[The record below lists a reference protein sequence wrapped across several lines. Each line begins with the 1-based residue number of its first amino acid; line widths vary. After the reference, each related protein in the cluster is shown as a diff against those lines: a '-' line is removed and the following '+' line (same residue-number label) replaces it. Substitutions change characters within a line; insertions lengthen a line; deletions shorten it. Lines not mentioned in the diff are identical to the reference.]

1 MLHLGIDVGSTT
13 IKEVLINPDT
23 KEILYSRYE
32 RHHACQSEKVY
43 SFLKEIFEK
52 YPNENIKI
60 VFCGSGGRIIAET
73 INAPYIQEVV
83 ANSIAVRTFFPQ
95 TKVAVELGGQD
106 AKIIFFY
113 HDEASGH
120 LLAGDMRMNG
130 SCAGG
135 TGAFID
141 EIAALLRIP
150 AEQFDKYA
158 AKGTQVYDISGRCGV
173 FAKTDIQPLLNQ
185 GGVPE
190 DIALSTFHAIA
201 KQTIGGLAQGLEIKP
216 PVIFEGGPLNFNPT
230 LIKVFAERLNL
241 SDSDIIRP
249 QGSETFVAYGAALS
263 VNEFFRDYSHHFNP
277 EAALTSLSM
286 HREIVTGNANLFN
299 TGYFSDKRER
309 QEFLDRHKPRYIT
322 HNIDIIKHQKGDAV
336 RVYLGIDAGSNT
348 TKFVLIDEEEN
359 VIDSFYSPNKGEP
372 LKVIKQGLLD
382 IFNKYNDAGIK
393 LDVAALG
400 TTGYGELLFD
410 KALGADFHTVETV
423 AHAAAAQ
430 KYVPGVTFIL
440 DIGGQDMKAISISN
454 NIITN
459 ITVNEA
465 CSSGCGSFLE
475 TFAETLHIPVE
486 KIAEKSFNAKNPA
499 KLGSRCTVF
508 MNSTII
514 TEQKNGKQADDI
526 MAGLCRSI
534 IENVF
539 TKVIRISNPAQL
551 GDKIVVQGGTFKN
564 DAVLRAL
571 EQYLGKNVIRAPYPG
586 EMGAIGIALLTKREI
601 SENGYTSPHGSLGR
615 TRFIGFDALKDFSY
629 QQEANLICPF
639 CTNNCNRTL
648 VRFSKHPSAETGLTW
663 VTGNRCERGEIVGD
677 PSNPAVKEEA
687 AKITALMNS
696 VPDMIKI
703 REELLFK
710 DYSFL
715 RLLPER
721 DITIGIP
728 RVLDFWRDL
737 PFWKSF
743 WGALGFKT
751 KVSRKSSKKLYEQ
764 GLQYV
769 ASDTVCFPAKLVH
782 GHIQDLCKSR
792 VDRIFFPQINHLPPD
807 NPERFSTFTCP
818 VLKSYPLSIR
828 YSNDPEGKH
837 GIILDA
843 PLFHWFTNRDREYQL
858 CRFINETFN
867 ISHNMCLAAIKQ
879 GMASLEEFNKAM
891 AEYGKKII
899 NDTMEKGGFAA
910 VISGRH
916 YQYDDLVNHNLSR
929 YFTSVGVPV
938 LTLDSLPDLDKIS
951 LEKSRLD
958 ITNNN
963 HARLLSGAIFTAGH
977 PALEYVDIFSFGCG
991 HDALYTDE
999 ITRIMDEIS
1008 GKSPLILKMDESEI
1022 AGPLRI
1028 RVRSFIE
1035 TVNIR
1040 RKKEALNVKQLNDP
1054 FPVKFFKE
1062 DRKKKTVLVP
1072 NVSRA
1077 FCLIIS
1083 ACLNNRGIKAE
1094 PLPMGNLEA
1103 IAMGKKYVHND
1114 ICFPAQIVIGEAI
1127 AALKSGKYNPDNV
1140 VVGTGKLICDCRL
1153 ANYMTLARK
1162 ALDEAGFPQVP
1173 VVATDMYD
1181 VKNAHPGFKLTP
1193 VDYARMLF
1201 GLVETDALEFLR
1213 RKIRPYEIVKG
1224 ETDRIVENA
1233 FLEIAGGFA
1242 KGGMSGS
1249 LLAFKRAVKNLCK
1262 VRYDRSKLKDTVFIQ
1277 GEYLLTFHPGSNL
1290 EIERYLEKNGMEV
1303 ALPRMH
1309 DIYRQLF
1316 VFHTVTEIKEFNVKH
1331 SLFDTIFSNVGDKF
1345 VDFASVLIDKIAGKH
1360 PLYENALLLPE
1371 AAKLSDPIMHHSVMS
1386 GESYLI
1392 PADILHYV
1400 EKGVRSFIILQPF
1413 GCLPNH
1419 VCGRGVIK
1427 KIKEL
1432 HPNIQILP
1440 LDYDPDVSHANI
1452 ENRLQML
1459 IMNARNFRKASA

>member
-13 IKEVLINPDT
+13 VKAVLIRSDTNEVL
-23 KEILYSRYE
+23 YSGYE

-43 SFLKEIFEK
+43 SILKKIFSEHS
-52 YPNENIKI
+52 NENIKP

-73 INAPYIQEVV
+73 INVPYIQEVV
-83 ANSIAVRTFFPQ
+83 ANSIAVRTFYPQ
-95 TKVAVELGGQD
+95 TRVAVELGGQD

-113 HDEASGH
+113 HDETLGR

-141 EIAALLRIP
+141 EIATLLRIP
-150 AEQFDKYA
+150 VEKFDEYA
-158 AKGTQVYDISGRCGV
+158 SRGTQVYDISGRCGV

-185 GGVPE
+185 GGIPE
-190 DIALSTFHAIA
+190 DIALSKFHAIA
-201 KQTIGGLAQGLEIKP
+201 KQTIGGLAQGLEIKQ
-216 PVIFEGGPLNFNPT
+216 PVIFEGGPLTFNPT
-230 LIKVFAERLNL
+230 LIKVFVQRLGL
-241 SDSDIIRP
+241 TDSGIIIP
-249 QGSETFVAYGAALS
+249 PNSETFVAYGAALS
-263 VNEFFRDYSHHFNP
+263 VNEYFKDYDKHFSP

-286 HREIVTGNANLFN
+286 YREIVLRNADKLNAGF
-299 TGYFSDKRER
+299 FKDKRER
-309 QEFLDRHKPRYIT
+309 IEFTERHKTHYIQL
-322 HNIDIIKHQKGDAV
+322 NIEELKQWKGDTI
-336 RVYLGIDAGSNT
+336 RVYIGIDAGSTT
-348 TKFVLIDEEEN
+348 TKFVLMDEEEN
-359 VIDSFYSPNKGEP
+359 VIDVFYNPNKGEP
-372 LKVIKQGLLD
+372 LKVIRQALINIHK
-382 IFNKYNDAGIK
+382 KYKDSGIK
-393 LDVAALG
+393 LEVIGLG

-440 DIGGQDMKAISISN
+440 DIGGQDMKAINISN

-486 KIAEKSFNAKNPA
+486 KIAEKAFDAKNPA
-499 KLGSRCTVF
+499 RLGSRCTVF

-526 MAGLCRSI
+526 MAGLCYSI

-539 TKVIRISNPAQL
+539 TKVVRISNPAQL
-551 GDKIVVQGGTFKN
+551 GDKIVVQGGTLKN
-564 DAVLRAL
+564 DAVLRAF
-571 EQYLGKNVIRAPYPG
+571 EQYLGRNVVRAPYPG

-601 SENGYTSPHGSLGR
+601 AENGYTSPHGKGGCS
-615 TRFIGFDALKDFSY
+615 RFIGFEALNDLHY
-629 QQEANLICPF
+629 TQEANLICPF

-648 VRFSKHPSAETGLTW
+648 VRFPNHPSSAQGLTW

-677 PSNPAVKEEA
+677 PSSKAVKEEA
-687 AKITALMNS
+687 AKITAIMNS

-710 DYSFL
+710 DYSFT
-715 RLLPER
+715 RLLPEKN
-721 DITIGIP
+721 ITIGIP

-743 WGALGFKT
+743 WGSLGFKV

-764 GLQYV
+764 GLQYI

-782 GHIQDLCKSR
+782 GHIQDLCKSK
-792 VDRIFFPQINHLPPD
+792 VDRIFFPQINRLPPD
-807 NPERFSTFTCP
+807 NLERFSTHTCP
-818 VLKSYPLSIR
+818 VLKAYPLSIR
-828 YSNDPEGKH
+828 YSDNPEGKH
-837 GIILDA
+837 GIILDS
-843 PLFHWFTNRDREYQL
+843 PLFHWFTERDRDFQL
-858 CRFINETFN
+858 CRFMKEIFN
-867 ISHNMCLAAIKQ
+867 IPQNMSLTAIKQ
-879 GMASLEEFNKAM
+879 GIASLNEFNKSLVD
-891 AEYGKKII
+891 YGKKII
-899 NDTMEKGGFAA
+899 DDTEKSGGFAV
-910 VISGRH
+910 VITGRH
-916 YQYDDLVNHNLSR
+916 YQYDDIVNHNLSK
-929 YFTSVGVPV
+929 YFTNVGVPV
-938 LTLDSLPDLDKIS
+938 LTVDSLPDIGKIS
-951 LEKSRLD
+951 LAKSRLD

-963 HARLLSGAIFTAGH
+963 HARLLTGAIFTAEH

-999 ITRIMDEIS
+999 IIRIMDEIS

-1040 RKKEALNVKQLNDP
+1040 RKKEIFNVKPLSDP
-1054 FPVKFFKE
+1054 FPVKYYKE
-1062 DRKKKTVLVP
+1062 DRKKKTILIP

-1083 ACLNNRGIKAE
+1083 ACLNNKGIKAE
-1094 PLPMGNLEA
+1094 PLPMGSIDA

-1127 AALKSGKYNPDNV
+1127 SALKSGKYNSDNV

-1153 ANYMTLARK
+1153 ANYSVLARK
-1162 ALDEAGFPQVP
+1162 ALDEAGFQQVP
-1173 VVATDMYD
+1173 VIATDLYD
-1181 VKNAHPGFKLTP
+1181 SKNAHPGIRFTPYDYGRILT
-1193 VDYARMLF
+1193 
-1201 GLVETDALEFLR
+1201 GLIETDALEFLR
-1213 RKIRPYEIVKG
+1213 RKIRPYEIIKG
-1224 ETDRIVENA
+1224 ETDRIVEQAILDIADA
-1233 FLEIAGGFA
+1233 FQ
-1242 KGGMSGS
+1242 KGGVPRS
-1249 LLAFKRAVKNLCK
+1249 LIAFKKAINNLCK
-1262 VRYDRSKLKDTVFIQ
+1262 VRYDRSKLKDSVFIQ

-1316 VFHTVTEIKEFNVKH
+1316 VFHTVVEMKEFNVKH
-1331 SLFDTIFSNVGDKF
+1331 SLFDTIYSKTGNNF
-1345 VDFASVLIDKIAGKH
+1345 VDVTSGTIDKIAAKH
-1360 PLYENALLLPE
+1360 PLYENALSLPK
-1371 AAKLSDPIMHHSVMS
+1371 AAKLSDPIMHHSIMS
-1386 GESYLI
+1386 GESFLI
-1392 PADILHYV
+1392 SADILHYI
-1400 EKGVRSFIILQPF
+1400 EKGVRSFVILQPF

-1419 VCGRGVIK
+1419 ICGRGVIK

-1432 HPNIQILP
+1432 HPDIQILP
-1440 LDYDPDVSHANI
+1440 LDYDPDVSFANI

-1459 IMNARNFRKASA
+1459 IMNARNFRKAS

>member
-1 MLHLGIDVGSTT
+1 LLHLGVDVGSTT
-13 IKEVLINPDT
+13 VKAVLIRPETKEVLF
-23 KEILYSRYE
+23 SGYE

-43 SFLKEIFEK
+43 SLLREIFFK
-52 YPNENIKI
+52 YPNESIKL

-113 HDEASGH
+113 HDETSGH

-150 AEQFDKYA
+150 VEQFDEFA
-158 AKGTQVYDISGRCGV
+158 ARGTQVYDISGRCGV

-185 GGVPE
+185 GGIPE

-216 PVIFEGGPLNFNPT
+216 PVIFEGGPLTFNPT

-241 SDSDIIRP
+241 VDSDIITP
-249 QGSETFVAYGAALS
+249 PGSEIFVAYGAALS
-263 VNEFFRDYSHHFNP
+263 ANEFFNDYNKHFSP

-286 HREIVTGNANLFN
+286 HREIVTGNADKLNASFF
-299 TGYFSDKRER
+299 TDKRER
-309 QEFLDRHKPRYIT
+309 KEFLERHKTRYIT
-322 HNIDIIKHQKGDAV
+322 HDFEMLKQLKGETI
-336 RVYLGIDAGSNT
+336 RVFLGIDAGSTT
-348 TKFVLIDEEEN
+348 TKFVLMDDEEN

-372 LKVIKQGLLD
+372 LKVVRQALLD
-382 IFNKYNDAGIK
+382 TYKKYKDAGINLEVK
-393 LDVAALG
+393 ALG

-440 DIGGQDMKAISISN
+440 DIGGQDMKAINITN

-486 KIAEKSFNAKNPA
+486 KIAEKAFNAKNPA

-571 EQYLGKNVIRAPYPG
+571 EQYLGRNVVRAPYPG

-601 SENGYTSPHGSLGR
+601 TENGYTSPHGSGDN
-615 TRFIGFDALKDFSY
+615 TRFIGFEALNDFIY
-629 QQEANLICPF
+629 KQEANLICLF

-648 VRFSKHPSAETGLTW
+648 VRFPKHPSAPEGLTW
-663 VTGNRCERGEIVGD
+663 VTGNRCERGKIVGD
-677 PSNPAVKEEA
+677 PSNQAVKEEA
-687 AKITALMNS
+687 AKVTAIMNS

-710 DYSFL
+710 DYSFS
-715 RLLPER
+715 RLLPEKN
-721 DITIGIP
+721 ITIGIP

-743 WGALGFKT
+743 WGALGFKI

-782 GHIQDLCKSR
+782 GHIQDLCKNGA
-792 VDRIFFPQINHLPPD
+792 DRIFFPQINHLPSD

-837 GIILDA
+837 GIVLDA
-843 PLFHWFTNRDREYQL
+843 PLFHWFTDRDRDYQL
-858 CRFINETFN
+858 CRFIQETFN
-867 ISHNMCLAAIKQ
+867 ISHNVCLAAIKQ
-879 GMASLEEFNKAM
+879 GMASLEEFNKTLV
-891 AEYGKKII
+891 EYGKKII
-899 NDTMEKGGFAA
+899 EETKKKDGFAV

-938 LTLDSLPDLDKIS
+938 LTVDSLPGLGKIS
-951 LEKSRLD
+951 LTKSRLD

-963 HARLLSGAIFTAGH
+963 HARLLSGAIFAAEH
-977 PALEYVDIFSFGCG
+977 PLLEYVDIFSFGCG
-991 HDALYTDE
+991 HDALYADE
-999 ITRIMDEIS
+999 ITRIMSEIS
-1008 GKSPLILKMDESEI
+1008 GKSPLVLKMDESEI

-1040 RKKEALNVKQLNDP
+1040 RKKESLNVKPLGDP
-1054 FPVKFFKE
+1054 FPVKYYKK
-1062 DRKKKTVLVP
+1062 DNQKKTVLVP

-1077 FCLIIS
+1077 FCLIIN

-1094 PLPMGNLEA
+1094 PLPMGNMEA
-1103 IAMGKKYVHND
+1103 IMMGKKYVHND
-1114 ICFPAQIVIGEAI
+1114 ICFPAQIIIGEAI
-1127 AALKSGKYNPDNV
+1127 VALKSGKYNPENV
-1140 VVGTGKLICDCRL
+1140 AVGTGKLICDCRL

-1162 ALDEAGFPQVP
+1162 ALDEAGFPCVP
-1173 VVATDMYD
+1173 VVATDLYD
-1181 VKNAHPGFKLTP
+1181 SKNAHPGFKLTP
-1193 VDYARMLF
+1193 LDYARMLF

-1213 RKIRPYEIVKG
+1213 RKIRPYEDVKG
-1224 ETDRIVENA
+1224 ETDLVVENA
-1233 FLEIAGGFA
+1233 ILEIAGGFA
-1242 KGGMSGS
+1242 KGGIPGS
-1249 LLAFKRAVKNLCK
+1249 LGAFKRAVKKLCK
-1262 VRYDRSKLKDTVFIQ
+1262 VGYDRSKPKDTVFIQ

-1316 VFHTVTEIKEFNVKH
+1316 VFHTVTEMKEFNVKH
-1331 SLFDTIFSNVGDKF
+1331 SLFDTVFSRAGDKF

-1371 AAKLSDPIMHHSVMS
+1371 AAKLSDPVMHHSVMS

-1392 PADILHYV
+1392 PADILHYAN
-1400 EKGVRSFIILQPF
+1400 KGVRSFVILQPF

-1419 VCGRGVIK
+1419 VCGRGIIK